1 MVGICSLL
9 LGTCMIMGI
18 VAAPVP
24 AAVALDG
31 NVMNCG
37 MAVLAPAAPAT
48 SAVEG
53 AARIGNLVAVVE
65 MICGASTVPPVGR
78 DVGMYVIG
86 NTVGQD

>member
-1 MVGICSLL
+1 
-9 LGTCMIMGI
+9 MIMGI
-18 VAAPVP
+18 VVAPAP

-37 MAVLAPAAPAT
+37 MAALVPAAAPAT

-53 AARIGNLVAVVE
+53 AARMGNLVAVVE

-78 DVGMYVIG
+78 DVGMYVMG

>member
-1 MVGICSLL
+1 
-9 LGTCMIMGI
+9 MIRGI
-18 VAAPVP
+18 VVAPAPAAA
-24 AAVALDG
+24 AAVAFDG

-37 MAVLAPAAPAT
+37 MAAVFVPAPAGAT

-78 DVGMYVIG
+78 DVGMYVMG